1 MLNPLLLLKNLVVF
15 ASGSGSNF
23 QSIIDAISQGK
34 LDAKIVGFI
43 SNKKSAYSVERAKEN
58 NIPVLIISSSEFD
71 TEIAYSNFI
80 LSQLQDWK
88 AEVLILAGYL
98 RKVPVEIISAF
109 NNNILNIHPSLLPK
123 YGGKGF
129 YGLKVHEAVLNN
141 KEIESGCT
149 VHIVTEE
156 YDEGQILGQ
165 SRVQVSPN
173 DTPSDLAKKVLKK
186 EHELFPLVIKKH
198 LTTQN
203 K

>member
-1 MLNPLLLLKNLVVF
+1 MKNLVVF

-23 QSIIDAISQGK
+23 QSIIDAISDGK

-58 NIPVLIISSSEFD
+58 NIPVLIISPSEFE
-71 TEIAYSNFI
+71 TEIAYSNKV
-80 LSQLQDWK
+80 LNQLKNWK
-88 AEVLILAGYL
+88 ADVLILAGYL
-98 RKVPVEIISAF
+98 RKIPLEVISAF
-109 NNNILNIHPSLLPK
+109 ENNILNIHPSLLPK

-129 YGLKVHEAVLNN
+129 YGLKIHEAVIAN

-149 VHIVTEE
+149 VHVVTEE

-165 SRVQVSPN
+165 SRVEVSLT
-173 DTPSDLAKKVLKK
+173 DTPSNLAKKILKK

-198 LTTQN
+198 LTTHN